1 MLELS
6 TNRGND
12 LLLRML
18 SARYPRLVSDDA
30 VSLLYSALDQP
41 LFNVQEDLKHT
52 ELTYLNF
59 IQDRNHMSRIKDYD
73 GPLTVL
79 YIVLLIFCN

>member
-1 MLELS
+1 MYIFSMLELS

-52 ELTYLNF
+52 ELTYLN
-59 IQDRNHMSRIKDYD
+59 
-73 GPLTVL
+73 
-79 YIVLLIFCN
+79 